1 MHNIRL
7 QLENIQNEKLKQFN
21 ERIVNTKY
29 KVLGIK
35 LDVLKRIAKE
45 NINLYEDY
53 FKQNH
58 IYYEEYMIH
67 GFMLGYLKK
76 PFGELI
82 PYINDYIKLIDNWAM
97 VDSIV
102 SNLKI
107 LNKYELESI
116 DFAKQCIIS
125 SEEFKVRFGYCILL
139 SYYICKCKKQYLNEI
154 YLLCNKEH
162 KDYYIQM
169 MVAWLLSFA
178 YIKYKEETYSFLL
191 YNSLDD
197 FTFNKTIS
205 KICDSYRV
213 SKEEKEQ
220 LKKMRRKYE

>member
-107 LNKYELESI
+107 LNKYELE
-116 DFAKQCIIS
+116 DLRALYKLD
-125 SEEFKVRFGYCILL
+125 R
-139 SYYICKCKKQYLNEI
+139 SYSNY
-154 YLLCNKEH
+154 
-162 KDYYIQM
+162 
-169 MVAWLLSFA
+169 
-178 YIKYKEETYSFLL
+178 
-191 YNSLDD
+191 
-197 FTFNKTIS
+197 S
-205 KICDSYRV
+205 KIAANVNRFSPKISEALR
-213 SKEEKEQ
+213 
-220 LKKMRRKYE
+220 L